1 MMELQSDCSLA
12 RRAGI
17 ELLARVAEA
26 KNRIE
31 VIRLECDAHALL
43 WKLEMEEALSSHDAD
58 NFRVLL
64 QVQLEKQLREFGRY
78 D

>member
-1 MMELQSDCSLA
+1 MIELQSEFSLA
-12 RRAGI
+12 RRAGT

-26 KNRIE
+26 KNRTE

-43 WKLEMEEALSSHDAD
+43 WRLEMESVLSSHDAD

-64 QVQLEKQLREFGRY
+64 QVRLEKRLSQFRTL
-78 D
+78 

>member
-1 MMELQSDCSLA
+1 MMELQRDCSLA
-12 RRAGI
+12 WRAVT
-17 ELLARVAEA
+17 ELLARVAVS

-43 WKLEMEEALSSHDAD
+43 WRLEMEEALSSHDTD

-64 QVQLEKQLREFGRY
+64 QVQLEKRLSQFRTL
-78 D
+78 

>member
-1 MMELQSDCSLA
+1 MIELQSEFSLA
-12 RRAGI
+12 RRAGT
-17 ELLARVAEA
+17 EFLARVAEA

-43 WKLEMEEALSSHDAD
+43 WRLEMEGVLSSHDAD

-64 QVQLEKQLREFGRY
+64 QVRLEKRLSQFRTL
-78 D
+78 

>member
-1 MMELQSDCSLA
+1 MIELQSEFSLA
-12 RRAGI
+12 RRAGT

-26 KNRIE
+26 KNRIK

-43 WKLEMEEALSSHDAD
+43 WRLEMAGFLSSHDAD

-64 QVQLEKQLREFGRY
+64 QVRLEKRLSQFRTL
-78 D
+78 